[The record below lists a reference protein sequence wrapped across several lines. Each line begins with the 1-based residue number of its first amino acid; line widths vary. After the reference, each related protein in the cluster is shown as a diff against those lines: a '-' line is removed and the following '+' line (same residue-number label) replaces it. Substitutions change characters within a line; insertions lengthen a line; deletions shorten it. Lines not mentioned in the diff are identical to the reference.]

1 VDNVENSFSVVPMRT
16 TRQGV
21 MAFRVIGELDRKD
34 MQVMAQISLMN
45 FDQYGKIDML
55 TWFEH

>member
-1 VDNVENSFSVVPMRT
+1 MRT

-34 MQVMAQISLMN
+34 MQVMAQISSMN